1 MTWQSTVSCRLKGL
15 APALLAGLVAALLA
29 GPAPAEADEIADAD
43 IICPVTVAF
52 ADPSASFALVFFDI
66 DYAGSGGEFAGQ
78 GRDVACST
86 THAAGSFT
94 DRDSIGTDEIRV
106 AVSGLGSKLDS
117 RSTLVTCVFVPDEGI
132 VPTAGRFSVSTL
144 AALDSDGRVS
154 GDLPTVEVTG
164 VSCTSASATTDDEE
178 AATATTSTTTTPSLM
193 ASTTTSTS
201 TTTLRAAPQ
210 QTGPTTSST
219 MVWATLMVSTT
230 TSTSTV
236 PDAGARCGNSQA
248 EAGEQCDDGNILD
261 GDGCDS
267 NCAFTACGNGVLTLG
282 EECDDGNVEDRDG
295 CSSVCTIVECG
306 NGVIEQGEECDDGN
320 ADNTDGCSSVCTIVE
335 CGNGIQEPGEQ
346 CDDGNAVAGDGC
358 ELDCTRT
365 PTTTTGA
372 PTTTTSTTL
381 PPTTT
386 TTTTT
391 TTSTTSST
399 STTTTLPFGRRECAI
414 SFDITTP
421 ATMSA
426 VQAEVDYSAAPGNF
440 IGAESAVEC
449 SEIPGM
455 IGLANDLDGER
466 LLSVAALD
474 PFFGFATPT
483 RLALCNFESGIT
495 APLPE
500 HFVINVLD
508 ATNTS
513 DETITLAT
521 EVSVSCSD
529 VLDEPTPSFLRT
541 VACGD
546 ADASGK
552 LTASD
557 ALAILKSAL
566 KLGPCPTARCDA
578 DGSGLVGA
586 TDALLVLKAALRMP
600 VALVCS

>member
-1 MTWQSTVSCRLKGL
+1 MSCRLKGL

-117 RSTLVTCVFVPDEGI
+117 RSTLVTCVFVPDEGT
-132 VPTAGRFSVSTL
+132 VLTAGQFSVSTL

-154 GDLPTVEVTG
+154 GDLPTVEITG
-164 VSCTSASATTDDEE
+164 VSCTSASVTTDDEE
-178 AATATTSTTTTPSLM
+178 TATATTSTTTTPSLM
-193 ASTTTSTS
+193 VSTTTSTS

-267 NCAFTACGNGVLTLG
+267 NCTFTACGNGVLTLG
-282 EECDDGNVEDRDG
+282 EECDDGNVEDR
-295 CSSVCTIVECG
+295 
-306 NGVIEQGEECDDGN
+306 
-320 ADNTDGCSSVCTIVE
+320 DGCSSVCTIVE

-399 STTTTLPFGRRECAI
+399 STTTTLPFGRRECEI
-414 SFDITTP
+414 SFDITTT

-455 IGLANDLDGER
+455 IGMANDLDGAR

-483 RLALCNFESGIT
+483 RLALCNFESGAT
-495 APLPE
+495 APLSE
-500 HFVINVLD
+500 HFVVNVID

-552 LTASD
+552 LTAND
-557 ALAILKSAL
+557 ALTILKSAV
-566 KLGPCPTARCDA
+566 KLGPCPTARCDV

-586 TDALLVLKAALRMP
+586 TDAVLVLKAALRIP